1 MIYDLI
7 TAIAMAA
14 SIVVMFLAILKT
26 RHLLRV
32 LKYGRHERSWQIL
45 LGFMILSLF
54 GYLFPLLR
62 LTPDTVEQ
70 VMLVVSFVFLLG
82 GLFVYL
88 VVRNGE
94 RTITELYE
102 TAVSKQYVENIIQSM
117 ADTLIVVQLDPK
129 SRIRTVNRATLNLLG
144 YEESELLGQPIS
156 KILGRE
162 FAKLSSDA
170 KLDPGFFI
178 SEEEVQY
185 QTKSEESITVLYSV
199 SAVQDLNGKQD
210 GFIIV
215 GKDIRKMKEAQ
226 LALEESEKRYRQLS
240 EELAQSNNLKDLL
253 LDIITH
259 DIKNPAGVIQVAA
272 GLALTEDPDN
282 ERLDLINGSSNRL
295 NQVMENA
302 TLLSRVAMDEKLDK
316 QLMSISKLLKDVV
329 ETFGPTFE
337 SAGLTIDNQVSK
349 LTAMSN
355 PVIEE
360 IFTNYLSNAA
370 KYATDGDK
378 LVISQEMSDEWITL
392 KFTDFGTT
400 IPEDQREAIFTRN
413 IQLQKGTKRGRG
425 LGLSIVKYIAESL
438 GAHVGVEPNEPQ
450 GNIFF
455 LKLPAKSL

>member
-1 MIYDLI
+1 
-7 TAIAMAA
+7 
-14 SIVVMFLAILKT
+14 
-26 RHLLRV
+26 
-32 LKYGRHERSWQIL
+32 
-45 LGFMILSLF
+45 
-54 GYLFPLLR
+54 
-62 LTPDTVEQ
+62 
-70 VMLVVSFVFLLG
+70 
-82 GLFVYL
+82 
-88 VVRNGE
+88 
-94 RTITELYE
+94 
-102 TAVSKQYVENIIQSM
+102 
-117 ADTLIVVQLDPK
+117 
-129 SRIRTVNRATLNLLG
+129 
-144 YEESELLGQPIS
+144 
-156 KILGRE
+156 
-162 FAKLSSDA
+162 
-170 KLDPGFFI
+170 
-178 SEEEVQY
+178 
-185 QTKSEESITVLYSV
+185 
-199 SAVQDLNGKQD
+199 
-210 GFIIV
+210 
-215 GKDIRKMKEAQ
+215 
-226 LALEESEKRYRQLS
+226 
-240 EELAQSNNLKDLL
+240 
-253 LDIITH
+253 
-259 DIKNPAGVIQVAA
+259 
-272 GLALTEDPDN
+272 
-282 ERLDLINGSSNRL
+282 
-295 NQVMENA
+295 MENA